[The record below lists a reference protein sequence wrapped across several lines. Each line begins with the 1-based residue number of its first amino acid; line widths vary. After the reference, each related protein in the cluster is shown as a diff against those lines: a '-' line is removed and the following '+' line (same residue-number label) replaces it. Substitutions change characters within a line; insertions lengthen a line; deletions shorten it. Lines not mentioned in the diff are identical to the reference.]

1 MGKIAS
7 NIWHLIKR
15 FKYQITIII
24 GVLLVGFL
32 DEDSIM
38 KYIELEY
45 QISDL
50 KTEIAKYE
58 GQYQKDSEELKRMQR
73 DPKEMARIARE
84 RYFMKADDEDIFV
97 LNEGPQSSEKS
108 SNENTEQN

>member
-7 NIWHLIKR
+7 NIWQLVRR

-38 KYIELEY
+38 KYVELEY

-50 KTEIAKYE
+50 KEEISKYE
-58 GQYQKDSEELKRMQR
+58 DKYQRDSEELKKLQR
-73 DPKEMARIARE
+73 NPREMARVARE
-84 RYFMKADDEDIFV
+84 RYFMKKDNEDIFV
-97 LNEGPQSSEKS
+97 LSDEERTSDNNSTNET
-108 SNENTEQN
+108 TE